1 MPESQPVWERI
12 SGKDLLVLGVDTCG
26 SSGTVA
32 LARIQSEKPSIL
44 GQKELAGG
52 TYSATLVA
60 TIAEILEKSGL
71 KLADLSAIVVVNGPG
86 SFTGVRVG
94 LSAVK
99 GLAEPGQIPVVAVS
113 RLKVMTAKA
122 RLGSAALDAH
132 RREVFLRIAKPN
144 GGIREMLAGA
154 EELSGFRRTA
164 GIPSQVSESG
174 PGAPTPLI
182 PLEPIAICE
191 DAAESVL
198 SQAWPETELI
208 RIGLPTAADA
218 IEVCTSRVFARDFAD
233 LALLDGHYL
242 RRSDA
247 EIFGDKPRK
256 TEAPVS
262 MVRVR
267 RMQVEDVDTVTEMAK
282 LTHHAPTWTREVY
295 EKALD
300 LSGQSRRI
308 ALVAEDGKSG
318 AIVGFAVASLLTP
331 EAELET
337 IVTAIA
343 HQRRGVARELFSAL
357 KNELRPMGVQDVIL
371 EVRAG
376 NKAAEAFYHFLG
388 FVEDGHRPSYYA
400 DPVEDAV
407 LMRLQL
413 RSNR

>member
-1 MPESQPVWERI
+1 
-12 SGKDLLVLGVDTCG
+12 
-26 SSGTVA
+26 
-32 LARIQSEKPSIL
+32 
-44 GQKELAGG
+44 
-52 TYSATLVA
+52 
-60 TIAEILEKSGL
+60 
-71 KLADLSAIVVVNGPG
+71 
-86 SFTGVRVG
+86 
-94 LSAVK
+94 
-99 GLAEPGQIPVVAVS
+99 
-113 RLKVMTAKA
+113 
-122 RLGSAALDAH
+122 
-132 RREVFLRIAKPN
+132 
-144 GGIREMLAGA
+144 
-154 EELSGFRRTA
+154 
-164 GIPSQVSESG
+164 
-174 PGAPTPLI
+174 
-182 PLEPIAICE
+182 
-191 DAAESVL
+191 
-198 SQAWPETELI
+198 
-208 RIGLPTAADA
+208 
-218 IEVCTSRVFARDFAD
+218 
-233 LALLDGHYL
+233 
-242 RRSDA
+242 
-247 EIFGDKPRK
+247 
-256 TEAPVS
+256 